1 MCVCTSSP
9 GRSSGWQAITL
20 HFFVEIHTSAFK
32 FCRSSSLIEGK
43 MWFPS
48 FFVNKATRI
57 QPRRSRNRR
66 CSTATPTTR
75 RHFNIITTRHGEIT
89 TACHADN
96 PLRRRRCQLST
107 PSLIRFLL
115 CLMSWRWRRWGRL
128 IAVFSPSDR

>member
-43 MWFPS
+43 MWFKNL
-48 FFVNKATRI
+48 FFESGYQNPTKEVS
-57 QPRRSRNRR
+57 QPTVLE
-66 CSTATPTTR
+66 CDADDGTLTLL
-75 RHFNIITTRHGEIT
+75 RHGEIT

-107 PSLIRFLL
+107 PSRIRFLL